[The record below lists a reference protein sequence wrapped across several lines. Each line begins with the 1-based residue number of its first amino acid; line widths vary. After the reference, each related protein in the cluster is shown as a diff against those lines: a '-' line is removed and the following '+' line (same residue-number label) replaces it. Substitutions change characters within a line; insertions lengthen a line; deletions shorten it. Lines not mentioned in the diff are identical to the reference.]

1 MLVLE
6 YKAVVKPIQAKAIDE
21 AIRTSQFVRNKVLR
35 YWMDNHGVGKKELY
49 QYNTQLRA
57 EYEFV
62 RNLSSHA
69 CQASVENVERA
80 INRFFAN
87 CKAKK
92 PGIALGQ
99 KNEPS
104 LNNNSTNA
112 HIDRSTNK
120 GLAHFSRYSPVKK
133 GYPRFKKNSR
143 SVEYKQQSWKLHPTK
158 RRITFTDKK
167 GIGELKLLG
176 KWDIHTYPV
185 ELIKRVRIVR
195 RADGYYVQFCVKAD
209 NQQNAPITISEIG
222 IDVGLEYFYSDSNG
236 NHEENPRYLRK
247 SEKDI
252 KRVQRKIYKKKKGSS
267 GRRKAR
273 GVYARKHLK
282 VTRQRNE
289 HAKRIARNLCLAN
302 AKVVLED
309 LNISGLVRNHKLA
322 KSISDASWYNF
333 RQWLEYFGQK
343 FGREIIAIPAH
354 FTSQECSS
362 CGARVQKSLSTRTHS
377 CPHCGHIEQRDVNAA
392 KVILSRANE
401 QFGGGFPSVR
411 NCGARGGHPRS
422 NASRDVPST
431 SIGRKSSKSKER

>member
-1 MLVLE
+1 ME
-6 YKAVVKPIQAKAIDE
+6 YKAVVKKAQSKAIDE

-35 YWMDNHGVGKKELY
+35 YWIDNRGIGKKELY

-62 RNLSSHA
+62 RDLSSHA

-92 PGIALGQ
+92 PG
-99 KNEPS
+99 
-104 LNNNSTNA
+104 
-112 HIDRSTNK
+112 
-120 GLAHFSRYSPVKK
+120 KK
-133 GYPRFKKNSR
+133 GYPRFKKHSR

-176 KWDIHTYPV
+176 KWDIHQYPV
-185 ELIKRVRIVR
+185 QLIKRVRIVR
-195 RADGYYVQFCVKAD
+195 RADGYYVQFCVKVD
-209 NQQNAPITISEIG
+209 NRQKAPLTTSEIG

-236 NHEENPRYLRK
+236 KHEENPRYLRK

-252 KRVQRKIYKKKKGSS
+252 KRVQRNIYKKKKGSS

-289 HAKRIARNLCLAN
+289 HAKRLARNLCLAN
-302 AKVVLED
+302 AKVVVED
-309 LNISGLVRNHKLA
+309 LNVSGLVRNHKLA

-333 RQWLEYFGQK
+333 RQWLEYFGEK
-343 FGREIIAIPAH
+343 YVREIVAVPPH
-354 FTSQECSS
+354 FTSQECSN

-377 CPHCGHIEQRDVNAA
+377 CLHCGHVEQRDANAA
-392 KVILSRANE
+392 KVILSRAN
-401 QFGGGFPSVR
+401 
-411 NCGARGGHPRS
+411 ATGGHPGS

-431 SIGRKSSKSKER
+431 SVGRKSSKSKERQ

>member
-1 MLVLE
+1 MLVME
-6 YKAVVKPIQAKAIDE
+6 YKAVVKKPQAKAIDE

-35 YWMDNHGVGKKELY
+35 YWIDNRGIGKKELY

-62 RNLSSHA
+62 RDLSSHA

-80 INRFFAN
+80 IKRFYDN
-87 CKAKK
+87 CKTKK
-92 PGIALGQ
+92 Q
-99 KNEPS
+99 
-104 LNNNSTNA
+104 
-112 HIDRSTNK
+112 
-120 GLAHFSRYSPVKK
+120 GLK
-133 GYPRFKKNSR
+133 GYPRFKKHSR

-195 RADGYYVQFCVKAD
+195 RADGYYVQFCVKVD
-209 NQQNAPITISEIG
+209 NKQEAPLTNSVIG
-222 IDVGLEYFYSDSNG
+222 IDVGLEYFYSDSFG
-236 NHEENPRYLRK
+236 KHEENPRYLRK
-247 SEKDI
+247 AEKDI

-282 VTRQRNE
+282 VTRRRNE
-289 HAKRIARNLCLAN
+289 HAKKLARNLCLAN

-309 LNISGLVRNHKLA
+309 LNVSGLVRNHKLA

-333 RQWLEYFGQK
+333 RQWLEYFGEK
-343 FGREIIAIPAH
+343 LGREIIAVPPH
-354 FTSQECSS
+354 FTSQECSN

-377 CPHCGHIEQRDVNAA
+377 CLHCGHVEQRDVNAA
-392 KVILSRANE
+392 KVILGRAN
-401 QFGGGFPSVR
+401 
-411 NCGARGGHPRS
+411 ATGGHPGS

-431 SIGRKSSKSKER
+431 SVGRKSSKSKERQ

>member
-1 MLVLE
+1 MLVME
-6 YKAVVKPIQAKAIDE
+6 YKAATKKAQAKAIDE
-21 AIRTSQFVRNKVLR
+21 AILTSQFVRNKVLR
-35 YWMDNHGVGKKELY
+35 YWMDNRGISKKELY

-92 PGIALGQ
+92 PG
-99 KNEPS
+99 
-104 LNNNSTNA
+104 
-112 HIDRSTNK
+112 
-120 GLAHFSRYSPVKK
+120 KK
-133 GYPRFKKNSR
+133 GYPRFKKHSR
-143 SVEYKQQSWKLHPTK
+143 SVEYKQQSWKLHSTK

-176 KWDIHTYPV
+176 KWDIHTYPI

-195 RADGYYVQFCVKAD
+195 RADGYYVQFCVKVD
-209 NQQNAPITISEIG
+209 NKQEAPLTTSEIG

-247 SEKDI
+247 AEKNI
-252 KRVQRKIYKKKKGSS
+252 KRVQRNIYKKKKGSS
-267 GRRKAR
+267 GRRKVR

-289 HAKRIARNLCLAN
+289 HALMLARNLCLAN

-309 LNISGLVRNHKLA
+309 LNVSGLVRNHKLA

-343 FGREIIAIPAH
+343 FGREIIAVPPQ
-354 FTSQECSS
+354 FTSQECSN
-362 CGARVQKSLSTRTHS
+362 CGARVYKSLSTRTHS
-377 CPHCGHIEQRDVNAA
+377 CSHCGHVEHRDVNAA
-392 KVILSRANE
+392 KVILSRANATGE
-401 QFGGGFPSVR
+401 
-411 NCGARGGHPRS
+411 HPGS

-431 SIGRKSSKSKER
+431 SIGRKSSKSKERQ

>member
-6 YKAVVKPIQAKAIDE
+6 YKAVVKSNQVKAIDE

-35 YWMDNHGVGKKELY
+35 YWMDNRNVGKKELY

-57 EYEFV
+57 EYKFV
-62 RNLSSHA
+62 NDLNSHA

-80 INRFFAN
+80 VKRFFDN

-92 PGIALGQ
+92 QGKKTPHA
-99 KNEPS
+99 S
-104 LNNNSTNA
+104 
-112 HIDRSTNK
+112 
-120 GLAHFSRYSPVKK
+120 SRETRPTQWLS
-133 GYPRFKKNSR
+133 YPRFKKHSR
-143 SVEYKQQSWKLHPTK
+143 SVEYKVSGWKLHPSK
-158 RRITFTDKK
+158 RRITFSDKK

-195 RADGYYVQFCVKAD
+195 RADGYYVQFCVSV
-209 NQQNAPITISEIG
+209 NNHSIAPATTSEIG

-247 SEKDI
+247 AEKDI

-267 GRRKAR
+267 GRKKAR
-273 GVYARKHLK
+273 GVYARKHLR
-282 VTRQRNE
+282 VTRQRDE
-289 HAKRIARNLCLAN
+289 HAKKLARNLTLAN

-309 LNISGLVRNHKLA
+309 LNVSGLVRNHKLA

-343 FGREIIAIPAH
+343 FGREIIAVPPH

-377 CPHCGHIEQRDVNAA
+377 CPHCGHVEQRDVNAA
-392 KVILSRANE
+392 KVILRSQCRGRVSRL
-401 QFGGGFPSVR
+401 
-411 NCGARGGHPRS
+411 
-422 NASRDVPST
+422 
-431 SIGRKSSKSKER
+431 

>member
-1 MLVLE
+1 MLVME
-6 YKAVVKPIQAKAIDE
+6 YKAVVKKTQAKAIDE

-35 YWMDNHGVGKKELY
+35 YWMDNRGVGKKELY

-62 RNLSSHA
+62 KNLSSHA

-92 PGIALGQ
+92 Q
-99 KNEPS
+99 
-104 LNNNSTNA
+104 
-112 HIDRSTNK
+112 
-120 GLAHFSRYSPVKK
+120 GLK
-133 GYPRFKKNSR
+133 GYPRFKKHSR

-176 KWDIHTYPV
+176 KWDIHIYPV

-195 RADGYYVQFCVKAD
+195 RADGYYVQFCVKSATGEYPRGELHVKVD
-209 NQQNAPITISEIG
+209 NKQEAPLTTYIIG

-236 NHEENPRYLRK
+236 KHEENPRYLRK
-247 SEKDI
+247 AEKDI
-252 KRVQRKIYKKKKGSS
+252 KRLGRNIYKKKKGSS
-267 GRRKAR
+267 RRRKAR

-282 VTRQRNE
+282 VTRQRDE
-289 HAKRIARNLCLAN
+289 HAKRLARNLTLAN

-322 KSISDASWYNF
+322 KSITDASWYNF
-333 RQWLEYFGQK
+333 RQWLEYFGEK
-343 FGREIIAIPAH
+343 FGREIIAVPPY
-354 FTSQECSS
+354 FTSQECSN
-362 CGARVQKSLSTRTHS
+362 CGARVHKSLSTRTHS
-377 CPHCGHIEQRDVNAA
+377 CSHCGHVEQRDVNAA
-392 KVILSRANE
+392 KVILSRVN
-401 QFGGGFPSVR
+401 
-411 NCGARGGHPRS
+411 ARGGQPQS

-431 SIGRKSSKSKER
+431 SVGRKSSKSKERQ